1 MTADEGKDKNAGL
14 EKYGYDPLDDIK
26 PIETGDYDRKKDDT
40 FLDPVELMVD
50 PKKGRPS
57 EKVAP
62 KSALDP
68 VEEAKAAITAEDDHK
83 DLVRKG
89 ENFSLTNRDPTLR
102 SIIVGAGW
110 EQRSV
115 EKDAID
121 VDLSC
126 FLLDRNDKTRVDTD
140 FIFYNNPSG
149 SDGAVKLL
157 EDSRGGAGEG
167 DDERIF
173 IDLNGLPFEIL
184 KIMFAIT
191 IYDQA
196 HAGHKLGDVRDL
208 YLRIMNYE
216 SDEEIARFIV
226 PIDEVKNYNGIYCAA
241 MVREGPQW
249 FFQPIAEPTNGS
261 LSPIARKYGMLI
273 AEESG

>member
-26 PIETGDYDRKKDDT
+26 PIDTGDYDRKKDDT
-40 FLDPVELMVD
+40 FLDPAELATD
-50 PKKGRPS
+50 PNKGRRF
-57 EKVAP
+57 EKAAP

-68 VEEAKAAITAEDDHK
+68 ADEAKPAIAIEDDHK

-102 SIIVGAGW
+102 SVIVGAGW

-115 EKDAID
+115 EKDPID

-140 FIFYNNPSG
+140 FVFYNNPSG
-149 SDGAVKLL
+149 SEGAVKLL

-173 IDLNGLPFEIL
+173 IDLNGLPFEII
-184 KIMFAIT
+184 KIMFSIT
-191 IYDQA
+191 IYDPT
-196 HAGHKLGDVRDL
+196 HKGHKLGDVRDL
-208 YLRIMNYE
+208 YLRVVNYE
-216 SDEEIARFIV
+216 SDEEVARFIV
-226 PIDEVKNYNGIYCAA
+226 PMDEVKNYNGIYCAA
-241 MVREGPQW
+241 MLREGPQW
-249 FFQPIAEPTNGS
+249 FLQPVAEPTNGS